1 MAIHP
6 PPPPSYDI
14 GIGCW
19 PCLQGT
25 CELKR
30 LKWRHVY
37 MYMYIVIRYLSKV
50 QIKGRITLCIVT
62 YQLYDCVHVHMY
74 RKYIR
79 CSIKYY
85 HHGFDNYLFDLNA
98 IYAQKAETAFGYLQ
112 SNLGYSLF
120 FLYLFTLIN
129 TFSYRH
135 SIRDDI
141 I

>member
-1 MAIHP
+1 MI
-6 PPPPSYDI
+6 
-14 GIGCW
+14 
-19 PCLQGT
+19 
-25 CELKR
+25 
-30 LKWRHVY
+30 VY
-37 MYMYIVIRYLSKV
+37 MYICTENIYAV
-50 QIKGRITLCIVT
+50 QL
-62 YQLYDCVHVHMY
+62 
-74 RKYIR
+74 
-79 CSIKYY
+79 YY

>member
-6 PPPPSYDI
+6 PPPPPTISGLGVGLVFKHMWTQKART
-14 GIGCW
+14 GI
-19 PCLQGT
+19 L
-25 CELKR
+25 
-30 LKWRHVY
+30 VY

-79 CSIKYY
+79 CSIILSPRFW
-85 HHGFDNYLFDLNA
+85 HLFSWSQCHIRPKGGNSVWLSTVKSGVFSLLFIF
-98 IYAQKAETAFGYLQ
+98 IYF
-112 SNLGYSLF
+112 
-120 FLYLFTLIN
+120 N